1 MFLWKIAILATTQSL
16 YRTNIVTSGHPWE
29 DLAKLG
35 WKQDMKV

>member
-16 YRTNIVTSGHPWE
+16 YKTNIVTSGYPWE